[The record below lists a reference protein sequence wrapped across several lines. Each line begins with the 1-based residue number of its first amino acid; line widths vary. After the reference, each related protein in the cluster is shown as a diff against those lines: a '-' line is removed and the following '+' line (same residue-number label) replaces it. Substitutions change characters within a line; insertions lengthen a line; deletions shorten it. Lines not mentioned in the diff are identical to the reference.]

1 MKPWWWYLPDAR
13 LALRLVRWGRNV
25 ALSSVCIALLAAA
38 RGALP
43 DLPADGGAGAPPAG
57 EAPAVPEAAP
67 AEDLRT
73 LRGVVRAGVG
83 FAESLALAGLDRQII
98 PRVVDRL
105 RPALDFRRLR
115 AGDRFTVVLEPGGD
129 LVSLTYEKTPLQALV
144 LRSTPGGWETEL
156 APLPAENRVV
166 EVRGNIRSSLFEAMD
181 RAGETDALT
190 LAFAELFA
198 WDIDFAHE
206 LQPGDSFRVVV
217 EKIYRDR
224 RFVQYGRILAAEYR
238 QADDAHQAY
247 FFPWPD
253 ERGEYYTA
261 EGRSVRASFLRSP
274 ISYTRISSGFSGAR
288 LHPVLKKVRPHF
300 GVDFAAP
307 EGTPVWAPADGV
319 VIARGRD
326 KASGNR
332 VALRHGGGY
341 ETHYL
346 HLSRFAT
353 GLAVGDRVRQKE
365 VIGYVGSTGLSTGPH
380 LDYRVR
386 RGGVWVNPIKEAF
399 PRAEQLP
406 AQFAAAFAE
415 YRGWLDG
422 QAYTPLTADTKLA
435 ALPKIVSR

>member
-1 MKPWWWYLPDAR
+1 MSLLPLYRPAETFVAR
-13 LALRLVRWGRNV
+13 VRRWGGNV
-25 ALSSVCIALLAAA
+25 VLSSAGIALLAAA

-43 DLPADGGAGAPPAG
+43 DLPAANGSGTPHAVSAPAG
-57 EAPAVPEAAP
+57 SAAAP
-67 AEDLRT
+67 NDVRT
-73 LRGVVRAGVG
+73 VRGVIRAGVG
-83 FAESLALAGLDRQII
+83 FAENLALAGLDPEII
-98 PRVVDRL
+98 PHVVTRL
-105 RPALDFRRLR
+105 APALDFRRLR
-115 AGDRFTVVLEPGGD
+115 TGDRFTVVLAPDGD
-129 LVSLTYEKTPLQALV
+129 LVSLTYEKSPLEALV

-156 APLPAENRVV
+156 AALPAENRVV

-181 RAGETDALT
+181 RAGENDTLT

-238 QADDAHQAY
+238 QDDGVHQAY

-253 ERGEYYTA
+253 ARGEYYTA
-261 EGRSVRASFLRSP
+261 EGKSVRASFLRSP

-288 LHPVLKKVRPHF
+288 LHPILNTVRAHL

-307 EGTPVWAPADGV
+307 EGTPVWAPADGI
-319 VIARGRD
+319 VIARSRD
-326 KASGNR
+326 AAGGNQI
-332 VALRHGGGY
+332 ALRHGGSY

-346 HLSRFAT
+346 HLSRFAA
-353 GLAVGDRVRQKE
+353 GLKVGDRVRQKE
-365 VIGYVGSTGLSTGPH
+365 VIGYVGTTGLSTGPH

-386 RGGVWVNPIKEAF
+386 RAGTWVNPVKEAF

-406 AQFAAAFAE
+406 AQFAAKFAE
-415 YRGWLDG
+415 YRTWLDG
-422 QAYTPLTADTKLA
+422 QAYTQLA
-435 ALPKIVSR
+435 SRR

>member
-1 MKPWWWYLPDAR
+1 MSLLPLSRPGEGRVIR
-13 LALRLVRWGRNV
+13 LWRWGRNV
-25 ALSSVCIALLAAA
+25 ALSSICVALLAAA

-43 DLPADGGAGAPPAG
+43 LRPTDGGRSAQPATDAAAGRDAGPPAN
-57 EAPAVPEAAP
+57 A
-67 AEDLRT
+67 RT
-73 LRGVVRAGVG
+73 LRGVIRAGVG
-83 FAESLALAGLDRQII
+83 FAENLALAGLDPEII
-98 PRVVDRL
+98 PHIVARL
-105 RPALDFRRLR
+105 APALDFRRLR
-115 AGDRFTVVLEPGGD
+115 VGDRFTVVLDPGGD
-129 LVSLTYEKTPLQALV
+129 LLSLTYEKSPLEALV

-156 APLPAENRVV
+156 AALPAENRVV

-181 RAGETDALT
+181 RAGESDALT

-217 EKIYRDR
+217 EKVYRDR

-238 QADDAHQAY
+238 QGDGTHQAY

-253 ERGEYYTA
+253 ARGEYYTA
-261 EGRSVRASFLRSP
+261 EGRSVHASFLRSP

-288 LHPVLKKVRPHF
+288 LHPILNRVRAHL

-326 KASGNR
+326 EEGGNR
-332 VALRHGGGY
+332 IALRHGSGY

-346 HLSRFAT
+346 HLSRFAS

-365 VIGYVGSTGLSTGPH
+365 VIGYVGSTGLATGPH

-386 RGGVWVNPIKEAF
+386 RGGAWVNPVKEVF
-399 PRAEQLP
+399 PRAERLP
-406 AQFAAAFAE
+406 DQYAASFAE
-415 YRGWLDG
+415 YRTWLDG
-422 QAYTPLTADTKLA
+422 QAYTPFDGGTNLA
-435 ALPKIVSR
+435 ASR

>member
-1 MKPWWWYLPDAR
+1 MSRLSLSRPGASPAAR
-13 LALRLVRWGRNV
+13 LWRWARNV
-25 ALSSVCIALLAAA
+25 AFSSVCIALLAAA

-43 DLPADGGAGAPPAG
+43 DLATNPGAPAPAAPVAGRAATPPADA
-57 EAPAVPEAAP
+57 
-67 AEDLRT
+67 RT
-73 LRGVVRAGVG
+73 LRGVIRAGVG
-83 FAESLALAGLDRQII
+83 FAGNLALAGLDPEII
-98 PRVVDRL
+98 PHVVARL
-105 RPALDFRRLR
+105 APALDFRRLR
-115 AGDRFTVVLEPGGD
+115 TGDRFTVVLDPGGD
-129 LVSLTYEKTPLQALV
+129 LVSLTYEKSPLEALV

-156 APLPAENRVV
+156 AALPAENRVV
-166 EVRGNIRSSLFEAMD
+166 EVRGNIRSSLFEAMV
-181 RAGETDALT
+181 RAGENDTLT
-190 LAFAELFA
+190 IAFAELFA

-238 QADDAHQAY
+238 QGDGAHQAY

-253 ERGEYYTA
+253 ARGEYYTA

-288 LHPVLKKVRPHF
+288 LHPILNTVRAHL

-319 VIARGRD
+319 VIARERD
-326 KASGNR
+326 EAGGNQI
-332 VALRHGGGY
+332 ALRHGGSY

-346 HLSRFAT
+346 HLSRFAA
-353 GLAVGDRVRQKE
+353 GLKVGDRVRQKE
-365 VIGYVGSTGLSTGPH
+365 VIGYVGTTGLSTGPH

-386 RGGVWVNPIKEAF
+386 RAGTWVNPVKEAF

-406 AQFAAAFAE
+406 AQFAAKFAE

-422 QAYTPLTADTKLA
+422 QAYTQLA
-435 ALPKIVSR
+435 SSR

>member
-1 MKPWWWYLPDAR
+1 MSRWFVRRAGETQGQR
-13 LALRLVRWGRNV
+13 FALWACNV
-25 ALSSVCIALLAAA
+25 ALSSVLAVLFGAV
-38 RGALP
+38 RGYVP
-43 DLPADGGAGAPPAG
+43 DLPQARESVAPQTS
-57 EAPAVPEAAP
+57 APAQRGPEP
-67 AEDLRT
+67 PVEDSRT
-73 LRGVVRAGVG
+73 VRGVIRAGVG
-83 FAESLALAGLDRQII
+83 FAESLALAGLDRDVI
-98 PRVVDRL
+98 PHIVQGL
-105 RPALDFRRLR
+105 APALDFRRLR
-115 AGDRFTVVLEPGGD
+115 AGDRFTAVLDPGGE
-129 LVSLTYEKTPLQALV
+129 LLSLTYEKGPLEALV
-144 LRSTPGGWETEL
+144 LRPTAGGWETEL
-156 APLPAENRVV
+156 SALPAENRIV
-166 EVRGNIRSSLFEAMD
+166 EVRGTIRSSLFEAMD
-181 RAGETDALT
+181 RAGESDLLT

-198 WDIDFAHE
+198 WDIDFANE
-206 LQPGDSFRVVV
+206 LHPGDSFRVVV

-253 ERGEYYTA
+253 ARGEYYTA

-288 LHPVLKKVRPHF
+288 LHPVLNRVRPHL

-326 KASGNR
+326 GESGNR
-332 VALRHGGGY
+332 IALKHGSGY

-346 HLSRFAT
+346 HLSRFVA
-353 GLAVGDRVRQKE
+353 GLSVGDRVRQKE

-386 RGGVWVNPIKEAF
+386 RNGTWVNPVKEAF

-406 AQFAAAFAE
+406 EQYAATFAE
-415 YRGWLDG
+415 YRSWLDG
-422 QAYTPLTADTKLA
+422 ETFTPLERGTNIAS
-435 ALPKIVSR
+435 VR

>member
-1 MKPWWWYLPDAR
+1 MSLLPLSRPAEGPGAR
-13 LALRLVRWGRNV
+13 LARWGRNV
-25 ALSSVCIALLAAA
+25 VLSSACLALLAAA
-38 RGALP
+38 LRSLP
-43 DLPADGGAGAPPAG
+43 NLPTDGGGARPAADSPAGPAAAPPTDG
-57 EAPAVPEAAP
+57 
-67 AEDLRT
+67 RT
-73 LRGVVRAGVG
+73 LRGVIRAGVG
-83 FAESLALAGLDRQII
+83 FAENLALAGLDPQII
-98 PRVVDRL
+98 PHIVNRL
-105 RPALDFRRLR
+105 APALDFRRLR
-115 AGDRFTVVLEPGGD
+115 VGDRFTVVLEPGGD
-129 LVSLTYEKTPLQALV
+129 LVSLTYEKSPLEALV
-144 LRSTPGGWETEL
+144 LRSTPDGWETEL
-156 APLPAENRVV
+156 AALPAQTRVV

-181 RAGETDALT
+181 RAGENDSLT

-206 LQPGDSFRVVV
+206 VQPGDSFRVVV

-238 QADDAHQAY
+238 QDDGAHQAY

-253 ERGEYYTA
+253 ARGEYYTA

-288 LHPVLKKVRPHF
+288 LHPILNKVRAHH

-307 EGTPVWAPADGV
+307 EGTPVWAPADGT

-326 KASGNR
+326 AAGGNR
-332 VALRHGGGY
+332 IALRHGGGY

-353 GLAVGDRVRQKE
+353 GLKVGDRVQQKE

-386 RGGVWVNPIKEAF
+386 RGGAWVNPVKEAF

-406 AQFAAAFAE
+406 PQFAAQFAE
-415 YRGWLDG
+415 YRAWLDG
-422 QAYTPLTADTKLA
+422 QAYTQLTSGKNLA
-435 ALPKIVSR
+435 ALR

>member
-1 MKPWWWYLPDAR
+1 MSLMPLSRPAAGLSAR
-13 LALRLVRWGRNV
+13 LWRWGRNV
-25 ALSSVCIALLAAA
+25 ALSSACLALLAAV

-43 DLPADGGAGAPPAG
+43 DHRADGGLRIPHPAASPPAG
-57 EAPAVPEAAP
+57 AA
-67 AEDLRT
+67 AAAQGDTRT
-73 LRGVVRAGVG
+73 LRGVIRAGVG
-83 FAESLALAGLDRQII
+83 FAENLALAGLDPQII
-98 PRVVDRL
+98 PNIVARL
-105 RPALDFRRLR
+105 APALDFRRLR
-115 AGDRFTVVLEPGGD
+115 TGDRFTVVLDPGGD
-129 LVSLTYEKTPLQALV
+129 LVSLTYEKSPLEALV

-156 APLPAENRVV
+156 AALPAENRVV
-166 EVRGNIRSSLFEAMD
+166 EVQGNIRSSLFEAME
-181 RAGETDALT
+181 RAGENDTLT
-190 LAFAELFA
+190 LPFAELFA

-238 QADDAHQAY
+238 QKDGAHHAY

-253 ERGEYYTA
+253 ARGEYYTA

-288 LHPVLKKVRPHF
+288 LHPILNEVRAHL

-319 VIARGRD
+319 VIARSRD
-326 KASGNR
+326 DAGGNR
-332 VALRHGGGY
+332 IALRHGGSY
-341 ETHYL
+341 ETYYM
-346 HLSRFAT
+346 HLSRFAA
-353 GLAVGDRVRQKE
+353 GLKVGDRVRQKE

-386 RGGVWVNPIKEAF
+386 RGGTWVNPVKEAF

-406 AQFAAAFAE
+406 PQFAATFAE
-415 YRGWLDG
+415 YRTWLDG
-422 QAYTPLTADTKLA
+422 QAYTPLAGGTNLA
-435 ALPKIVSR
+435 SAR

>member
-1 MKPWWWYLPDAR
+1 MSLLPLSRPGEGLGGR
-13 LALRLVRWGRNV
+13 LARWGRNV
-25 ALSSVCIALLAAA
+25 ALSSVCVVLLAVVQDM
-38 RGALP
+38 LP
-43 DLPADGGAGAPPAG
+43 NAPADGVGSAQPAADSSAGPTP
-57 EAPAVPEAAP
+57 AAP
-67 AEDLRT
+67 TDVRT
-73 LRGVVRAGVG
+73 LRGVIRAGVG
-83 FAESLALAGLDRQII
+83 FAENLALAGLDPQMI
-98 PRVVDRL
+98 PHIVNRL
-105 RPALDFRRLR
+105 APALDFRRLR
-115 AGDRFTVVLEPGGD
+115 VGDRFTVVLDPGGD
-129 LVSLTYEKTPLQALV
+129 LVSLSYEKSPLEALV

-156 APLPAENRVV
+156 ATLPAENRVV

-181 RAGETDALT
+181 RAGESDTLT

-206 LQPGDSFRVVV
+206 LQPGDSFRLVV

-238 QADDAHQAY
+238 QNDGAHHAY

-253 ERGEYYTA
+253 ARGEYYTA

-288 LHPVLKKVRPHF
+288 LHPVLNKVRAHL

-307 EGTPVWAPADGV
+307 VGTPVWAPADGV
-319 VIARGRD
+319 VVARSRD
-326 KASGNR
+326 DAGGNR
-332 VALRHGGGY
+332 ISLRHGGGY

-346 HLSRFAT
+346 HLSRFAS

-386 RGGVWVNPIKEAF
+386 RGGAWVNPVKEAF

-406 AQFAAAFAE
+406 PQFAAEFAE
-415 YRGWLDG
+415 YRTWLDG
-422 QAYTPLTADTKLA
+422 QAYTPLAGGFN
-435 ALPKIVSR
+435 IVSR

>member
-1 MKPWWWYLPDAR
+1 MSLFSLSRPGNGLGGR
-13 LALRLVRWGRNV
+13 LRRWGRNV
-25 ALSSVCIALLAAA
+25 AFSSVCVALLAVA
-38 RGALP
+38 RDMIPNAPSVRSALP
-43 DLPADGGAGAPPAG
+43 AAEALAGAPPA
-57 EAPAVPEAAP
+57 PPTDV
-67 AEDLRT
+67 RT
-73 LRGVVRAGVG
+73 LRGVIRAGVG
-83 FAESLALAGLDRQII
+83 FTENLALAGLDPQLI
-98 PRVVDRL
+98 PHIVDRL
-105 RPALDFRRLR
+105 APALDFRRLR
-115 AGDRFTVVLEPGGD
+115 AGDRFTAVLDPGGD
-129 LVSLTYEKTPLQALV
+129 LVSLTYEKSPLEALV

-156 APLPAENRVV
+156 AALPSENRVV

-181 RAGETDALT
+181 RAGENDSLT

-206 LQPGDSFRVVV
+206 LQPGDSFRMVV

-238 QADDAHQAY
+238 QGDGAHQAY

-253 ERGEYYTA
+253 RRGEYYTA

-288 LHPVLKKVRPHF
+288 LHPILNTVRAHL

-319 VIARGRD
+319 VVARGRD
-326 KASGNR
+326 EAGGNR
-332 VALRHGGGY
+332 ITLRHGGSY
-341 ETHYL
+341 ETNYL
-346 HLSRFAT
+346 HLSRFAA
-353 GLAVGDRVRQKE
+353 GLKVGDRVRQKE

-386 RGGVWVNPIKEAF
+386 RGGAWVNPVKEAF

-406 AQFAAAFAE
+406 SQFAAEFAE
-415 YRGWLDG
+415 YRTWLDG
-422 QAYTPLTADTKLA
+422 QAYTQIA
-435 ALPKIVSR
+435 AR

>member
-1 MKPWWWYLPDAR
+1 MSLSTLFRPPAGLGSR
-13 LALRLVRWGRNV
+13 LRRWGRNV
-25 ALSSVCIALLAAA
+25 AFSSVCLALLAVARDMLPETPVERTPQPAA
-38 RGALP
+38 GI
-43 DLPADGGAGAPPAG
+43 PAR
-57 EAPAVPEAAP
+57 ETAAP
-67 AEDLRT
+67 AAAVRT
-73 LRGVVRAGVG
+73 LRGVIRAGVG
-83 FAESLALAGLDRQII
+83 FTENLALAGLDPQLI
-98 PRVVDRL
+98 PHIVDRL
-105 RPALDFRRLR
+105 APALDFRRLR
-115 AGDRFTVVLEPGGD
+115 VGDRFTAVLDTGGD
-129 LVSLTYEKTPLQALV
+129 LVSLTYEKSPLEALV

-156 APLPAENRVV
+156 AALPSESRVV

-181 RAGETDALT
+181 RAGENDSLT

-206 LQPGDSFRVVV
+206 LQPGDSFRLVV

-238 QADDAHQAY
+238 QDDGTHQAY

-253 ERGEYYTA
+253 ARGEYYTA

-288 LHPVLKKVRPHF
+288 LHPILNTVRPHL

-326 KASGNR
+326 EAGGNQI
-332 VALRHGGGY
+332 ALKHGGSY

-346 HLSRFAT
+346 HLSRFAA
-353 GLAVGDRVRQKE
+353 GLNVGDRVRQKE
-365 VIGYVGSTGLSTGPH
+365 VIGYVGSTGLATGPH

-386 RGGVWVNPIKEAF
+386 RGAAWVDPVKEAF

-406 AQFAAAFAE
+406 PQFAAQFAE
-415 YRGWLDG
+415 YRTWLDG
-422 QAYTPLTADTKLA
+422 QAYTPLANGTKLA
-435 ALPKIVSR
+435 SR

>member
-1 MKPWWWYLPDAR
+1 MMSLLPLFR
-13 LALRLVRWGRNV
+13 PVEGLGIRVRRWGRNV
-25 ALSSVCIALLAAA
+25 ALSSLCLILLAVARDMLPNPPAENSGATPAA
-38 RGALP
+38 S
-43 DLPADGGAGAPPAG
+43 PPAG
-57 EAPAVPEAAP
+57 ATSAPRP
-67 AEDLRT
+67 DLRT

-83 FAESLALAGLDRQII
+83 FAENLALAGLDPQLI
-98 PRVVDRL
+98 PHVVDRL
-105 RPALDFRRLR
+105 APALDFRRLR
-115 AGDRFTVVLEPGGD
+115 VGDRFTVVLEPDGD
-129 LVSLTYEKTPLQALV
+129 LVSLTYEKSPLEALV

-156 APLPAENRVV
+156 AALPAENRVV
-166 EVRGNIRSSLFEAMD
+166 EIRGNIRSSLFEAMD
-181 RAGETDALT
+181 RAGESDTLT

-238 QADDAHQAY
+238 QDDGAHQAY

-253 ERGEYYTA
+253 ARGEYYTA

-288 LHPVLKKVRPHF
+288 LHPILNEVRAHF

-307 EGTPVWAPADGV
+307 EGTPIWAPADGV

-326 KASGNR
+326 DAGGNR
-332 VALRHGGGY
+332 IALRHGGGY

-346 HLSRFAT
+346 HLSRFAA
-353 GLAVGDRVRQKE
+353 GLSVGDRVRQKE
-365 VIGYVGSTGLSTGPH
+365 VIGYVGSTGLATGPH

-386 RGGVWVNPIKEAF
+386 RGGSWVNPVKEAF
-399 PRAEQLP
+399 PRAERLP
-406 AQFAAAFAE
+406 PKFAAEFAE
-415 YRGWLDG
+415 YRVWLDG
-422 QAYTPLTADTKLA
+422 QAYTQLA
-435 ALPKIVSR
+435 AR

>member
-1 MKPWWWYLPDAR
+1 
-13 LALRLVRWGRNV
+13 V
-25 ALSSVCIALLAAA
+25 I
-38 RGALP
+38 
-43 DLPADGGAGAPPAG
+43 
-57 EAPAVPEAAP
+57 
-67 AEDLRT
+67 
-73 LRGVVRAGVG
+73 RAGVG
-83 FAESLALAGLDRQII
+83 FSESLALAGLDPQII
-98 PRVVDRL
+98 PHIVDRL
-105 RPALDFRRLR
+105 SPALDFRRLR
-115 AGDRFTVVLEPGGD
+115 AGDRFTVVLNPDGD
-129 LVSLTYEKTPLQALV
+129 LVSLTYEKSPLEALV

-156 APLPAENRVV
+156 EALPTENRIV

-181 RAGETDALT
+181 RAGENELLT

-217 EKIYRDR
+217 EKVYRDR

-238 QADDAHQAY
+238 QSDETHQAY

-288 LHPVLKKVRPHF
+288 LHPILNKVRPLM

-319 VIARGRD
+319 VIARTRD
-326 KASGNR
+326 AAGGNR
-332 VALRHGGGY
+332 IALRHGSGY

-353 GLAVGDRVRQKE
+353 GLSVGDRVQQKE
-365 VIGYVGSTGLSTGPH
+365 VIGYVGSTGLATGPH

-386 RGGVWVNPIKEAF
+386 RNEAWVNPVTEAF
-399 PRAEQLP
+399 PRAERLP
-406 AQFAAAFAE
+406 EQYAASFAE
-415 YRGWLDG
+415 YRAWLDG
-422 QAYTPLTADTKLA
+422 QAYTPLEGGTNLA
-435 ALPKIVSR
+435 SSR